1 MKIYKDV
8 RLANPF
14 LRPYWRHER
23 VTSMLA
29 TVPPERTK
37 RYDDMYVQGYKKF
50 LFQWNKSENNR
61 DRLMYENPGL
71 FFAYL
76 LHDRI
81 HAEPELR
88 LMIEAR
94 LLAGTD
100 HELIAHEAKTIPETV
115 EWYEKLFFNV
125 SPFLEHHDWI
135 LKHVLLPS
143 SDRFV
148 EDATEGNSDEEEFT
162 PRPASEVVQPHL
174 DMTLKFFA
182 YYGGPLICDVMI
194 SGFRRDKRVTSY
206 DEIPDYFNEQFAS
219 QIMRRSAQASGQF
232 EINKY
237 NVMELFATH
246 SRLIEVQRSAESQ
259 EDRHN
264 EFEKHINAMLSEL
277 PWTAGLDGTKL
288 YDKSPIGSFDSG
300 AAELNEEELML
311 FGAGKTPESVKE
323 VAELTISSRREP
335 ENNHAK
341 P

>member
-1 MKIYKDV
+1 
-8 RLANPF
+8 
-14 LRPYWRHER
+14 
-23 VTSMLA
+23 MLSS
-29 TVPPERTK
+29 VPPERTK
-37 RYDDMYVQGYKKF
+37 RYDDEYVQGYKKF

-61 DRLMYENPGL
+61 DRLMYDNPGL

-81 HAEPELR
+81 HLEPELR

-94 LLAGTD
+94 LLAGID
-100 HELIAHEAKTIPETV
+100 HATIAHEAKTIPETV

-125 SPFLEHHDWI
+125 TPFLTHHDWI
-135 LKHVLLPS
+135 VKHVLLPS

-148 EDATEGNSDEEEFT
+148 GEEPAEDEDDEEFA
-162 PRPASEVVQPHL
+162 PRPSSEVVRPHL

-182 YYGGPLICDVMI
+182 YFGGPLICDVMI
-194 SGFRRDKRVTSY
+194 SGFRRDKKITSY

-246 SRLIEVQRSAESQ
+246 SRLIEIQRSIEGQ

-264 EFEKHINAMLSEL
+264 EFEKHIDAMLSEL
-277 PWTAGLDGTKL
+277 PWTAGLDGTTQFEH
-288 YDKSPIGSFDSG
+288 SPIGGFDEG

-311 FGAGKTPESVKE
+311 LGSGKKPDSIEG
-323 VAELTISSRREP
+323 VAELTISSRKEP
-335 ENNHAK
+335 ENHAK
-341 P
+341 S

>member
-1 MKIYKDV
+1 MKVYKDV

-23 VTSMLA
+23 VTAMLA
-29 TVPPERTK
+29 SVPPERTK
-37 RYDDMYVQGYKKF
+37 RYDDEYVQGYKKF
-50 LFQWNKSENNR
+50 LFQWNKSETNR
-61 DRLMYENPGL
+61 DRLMHDNPGL

-76 LHDRI
+76 LHDRT
-81 HAEPELR
+81 HLEPELR

-94 LLAGTD
+94 LLAD
-100 HELIAHEAKTIPETV
+100 VDRDQIAHEAKTIPETV

-125 SPFLEHHDWI
+125 SPFLTHHDWI
-135 LKHVLLPS
+135 VKHVLLPS
-143 SDRFV
+143 SDRFI
-148 EDATEGNSDEEEFT
+148 EDSSDDDSDEEFT
-162 PRPASEVVQPHL
+162 PRPSSEVVRPHL

-182 YYGGPLICDVMI
+182 FFGGPLICDVMI
-194 SGFRRDKRVTSY
+194 SGFRRDKRITSY
-206 DEIPDYFNEQFAS
+206 EDIPEYFNEQFAS

-246 SRLIEVQRSAESQ
+246 SRLIEIQRSIEGQ

-277 PWTAGLDGTKL
+277 PWTAGLDGKEL
-288 YDKSPIGSFDSG
+288 FAESPIGVYDDG

-311 FGAGKTPESVKE
+311 YGSGKEPESVDG

-335 ENNHAK
+335 ENHAK
-341 P
+341 FK

>member
-1 MKIYKDV
+1 
-8 RLANPF
+8 
-14 LRPYWRHER
+14 
-23 VTSMLA
+23 MLSS
-29 TVPPERTK
+29 VPPERTK
-37 RYDDMYVQGYKKF
+37 RYDDEYVQGYKKF

-61 DRLMYENPGL
+61 DRLMYDTPGL

-81 HAEPELR
+81 HLEPELR

-94 LLAGTD
+94 LLAGVD
-100 HELIAHEAKTIPETV
+100 HATIAHEAKTIPETV

-125 SPFLEHHDWI
+125 TPFLTHHDWI
-135 LKHVLLPS
+135 VKHVLLPS

-148 EDATEGNSDEEEFT
+148 GEEPSEDEDDEEFA
-162 PRPASEVVQPHL
+162 PRPSSEVVRPHL

-182 YYGGPLICDVMI
+182 YFGGPLICDVMI
-194 SGFRRDKRVTSY
+194 SGFRRDKKITSY

-246 SRLIEVQRSAESQ
+246 SRLIEIQRSIEGQ

-264 EFEKHINAMLSEL
+264 EFEKHIDAMLSEL
-277 PWTAGLDGTKL
+277 PWTAGLDGTTQFEH
-288 YDKSPIGSFDSG
+288 SPIGRFDEG

-311 FGAGKTPESVKE
+311 FGSGKKPDSIEG
-323 VAELTISSRREP
+323 VAELTISSRKEP
-335 ENNHAK
+335 ENHAK
-341 P
+341 S

>member
-1 MKIYKDV
+1 
-8 RLANPF
+8 
-14 LRPYWRHER
+14 
-23 VTSMLA
+23 MLSS
-29 TVPPERTK
+29 VPPERTK
-37 RYDDMYVQGYKKF
+37 RYDDEYVQGYKKF

-61 DRLMYENPGL
+61 DRLMYDTPGL

-81 HAEPELR
+81 HLEPELR

-94 LLAGTD
+94 LLAGVD
-100 HELIAHEAKTIPETV
+100 HATIAHEAKTIPETV

-125 SPFLEHHDWI
+125 PPFLTHHDWI
-135 LKHVLLPS
+135 VKHVLLPS

-148 EDATEGNSDEEEFT
+148 GEEPSEDEDDEEFA
-162 PRPASEVVQPHL
+162 PRPSSEVVRPHL

-182 YYGGPLICDVMI
+182 YFGGPLICDVMI
-194 SGFRRDKRVTSY
+194 SGFRRDKKITSY

-246 SRLIEVQRSAESQ
+246 SRLIEIQRSIEGQ

-264 EFEKHINAMLSEL
+264 EFEKHIDAMLSEL
-277 PWTAGLDGTKL
+277 PWTAGLDGTTQFEH
-288 YDKSPIGSFDSG
+288 SPIGRFDEG

-311 FGAGKTPESVKE
+311 FGSGKKPDSIEG
-323 VAELTISSRREP
+323 VAELTISSRKEP
-335 ENNHAK
+335 ENHAK
-341 P
+341 S

>member
-1 MKIYKDV
+1 
-8 RLANPF
+8 
-14 LRPYWRHER
+14 
-23 VTSMLA
+23 MLSS
-29 TVPPERTK
+29 VPPERTK
-37 RYDDMYVQGYKKF
+37 RYDDEYVQGYKKF

-61 DRLMYENPGL
+61 DRLMYDNPGL

-81 HAEPELR
+81 HLEPELR

-94 LLAGTD
+94 LLAGVD
-100 HELIAHEAKTIPETV
+100 HATIAHEAKTIPETV

-125 SPFLEHHDWI
+125 TPFLTHHDWI
-135 LKHVLLPS
+135 VKHVLLPS

-148 EDATEGNSDEEEFT
+148 GEEPSEDEDDEEFA
-162 PRPASEVVQPHL
+162 PRPSSEVVRPHL

-182 YYGGPLICDVMI
+182 YFGGPLICDVMI
-194 SGFRRDKRVTSY
+194 SGFRRDKKITSY

-246 SRLIEVQRSAESQ
+246 SRLIEIQRSIEGQ

-264 EFEKHINAMLSEL
+264 EFEKHIDAMLSEL
-277 PWTAGLDGTKL
+277 PWTAGLDGTTQFEH
-288 YDKSPIGSFDSG
+288 SPIGRFDEG

-311 FGAGKTPESVKE
+311 FGSGKKPDSIEG
-323 VAELTISSRREP
+323 VAELTISSRKEP
-335 ENNHAK
+335 ENHAK
-341 P
+341 S